1 MRALADPE
9 LSDADRAI
17 VAITIMFP
25 DADKI
30 TPEYQQDAVN
40 KAIWFIGCGKPEK
53 NTEKRKPLRLVD
65 WDRDFP
71 LMVSPINR
79 IIGKE
84 VRAIEYMHWW
94 TFMAAWDEIPPDC
107 LFAQVVKIRRKKA
120 MGDDEDSDEDNPYKG
135 KGMVMTGASINGNY
149 APVLLTNGVDI
160 SELTGAS
167 ASGVSTLSLD
177 GEAEADTPYA
187 RLMTILK
194 KFKEKWEAR
203 RNVSVGNTD

>member
-1 MRALADPE
+1 MADFDFKKIGDLEMIDEVQEDDTVLVVRDGSLYRAAGGGLGGGNY
-9 LSDADRAI
+9 AI
-17 VAITIMFP
+17 NVGDNEITGVDDTLFVSAPIP
-25 DADKI
+25 GLL
-30 TPEYQQDAVN
+30 DAV
-40 KAIWFIGCGKPEK
+40 EK
-53 NTEKRKPLRLVD
+53 GANVIVKTDLGLLLAGEPMNEPMFLIAEGGFVSLDALVD
-65 WDRDFP
+65 
-71 LMVSPINR
+71 L
-79 IIGKE
+79 
-84 VRAIEYMHWW
+84 
-94 TFMAAWDEIPPDC
+94 
-107 LFAQVVKIRRKKA
+107 